1 MDNDYSKEELKLLTT
16 INFMKYGYIHQLER
30 KFGVSLVHDS
40 EILGWIRVYNDKW
53 IITHSALKLYSELYK
68 ETWLDRIKS
77 WIISF
82 YVWLKTGL

>member
-1 MDNDYSKEELKLLTT
+1 MTDEYSKEELKLLAT
-16 INFMKYGYIHQLER
+16 INFMGSGYIQQLER

-40 EILGWIRVYNDKW
+40 EILGWINVYNDKW
-53 IITHSALKLYSELYK
+53 TITRHAIKVYSELYQ
-68 ETWLDRIKS
+68 ETWLDKVKS